1 MVPFRQILHRSCLL
15 RGPARGLARNHG
27 LLQWVQHNLTMLRMR
42 NAEGS
47 DLVASQL
54 LDIVEAAWNSIAEG
68 DGKTTLAKASEESE
82 SEDDDEEGNENDSK
96 VDDLSEWAQAE
107 FESVVESF
115 HSFLDCGGGGGRV
128 EIRRRTAALRSK
140 MMLRTRRKEEEE
152 I

>member
-27 LLQWVQHNLTMLRMR
+27 LLQWVQHNLAMLRAQ
-42 NAEGS
+42 NANDS

-54 LDIVEAAWNSIAEG
+54 LDVVEAAWDSIAEE
-68 DGKTTLAKASEESE
+68 DGKTTLAKGEESE

-96 VDDLSEWAQAE
+96 VDDLSDWAQAE

-115 HSFLDCGGGGGRV
+115 HSFLDCGGGGRA

>member
-1 MVPFRQILHRSCLL
+1 
-15 RGPARGLARNHG
+15 
-27 LLQWVQHNLTMLRMR
+27 MLRVQ
-42 NAEGS
+42 NANDS

-54 LDIVEAAWNSIAEG
+54 LDVVEAAWDSIAEEE
-68 DGKTTLAKASEESE
+68 GKTTLIKASEESEESE
-82 SEDDDEEGNENDSK
+82 SEDDDEEGKDDSK
-96 VDDLSEWAQAE
+96 VDDLSDWAQAE

-115 HSFLDCGGGGGRV
+115 HAFLDCGGGGRV

>member
-1 MVPFRQILHRSCLL
+1 MFPFRQILHRSCLL

-27 LLQWVQHNLTMLRMR
+27 LLQWVQHNLTMLRMQK
-42 NAEGS
+42 AEGS

-54 LDIVEAAWNSIAEG
+54 LDIVEAAWDSIAEE

-82 SEDDDEEGNENDSK
+82 SEDDDEEGKSDSK

-115 HSFLDCGGGGGRV
+115 HSFLDCGGGGRA